1 MKISP
6 ARKERDYV
14 HEQTFKDTTG
24 DKYENGSTNVLV
36 FGVRQPWAKACY
48 CSYPDSQ
55 AHL

>member
-1 MKISP
+1 MKILP

-24 DKYENGSTNVLV
+24 DKYENGSTNILV

-48 CSYPDSQ
+48 RSYPDSQ